1 MAYGLSLIDVN
12 VDRGVATATVNNP
25 PVNLIDVKLFLE
37 LATLAKAVAED
48 DAVKVLVLKSADPD
62 FFIAHFD
69 VGAILGVPTEGEPKK
84 EASGFSDLCDQFRR
98 MPKATIAQIEGRAGG
113 GGCELALA
121 MDMRFGVIG
130 KSFVSQK
137 EVSIGLLAGGGGTQ
151 RLPSLIGR
159 GRALEMLL
167 GCYDI
172 DAETAERWGWFN
184 RAVPADEIDRFVQN
198 LAHRITLMDPEA
210 IALTKR
216 SVDYGD
222 QALRDG
228 LAEESYLFAQLCG
241 NPPSR
246 KAMEQFVGGGGQAR
260 EAELQ
265 RFAFE
270 DLLRER

>member
-1 MAYGLSLIDVN
+1 MIAGSEHVR
-12 VDRGVATATVNNP
+12 VESSEGVAVAIIDHL
-25 PVNLIDVKLFLE
+25 PVNLMTVEVMFEIAAFGQAAAADSDTRV
-37 LATLAKAVAED
+37 V
-48 DAVKVLVLKSADPD
+48 VLRSDTPD

-69 VGAILGVPTEGEPKK
+69 VEAILAVPTEGEPKK
-84 EASGFSDLCDQFRR
+84 KASRFSDLCDQFRR

-130 KSFVSQK
+130 ESFVSQK
-137 EVSIGLLAGGGGTQ
+137 EASIGLLAGGGGTQ
-151 RLPSLIGR
+151 RLPRIIGR

-184 RAVPADEIDRFVQN
+184 RVLPVDQIDTFVQN
-198 LAHRITLMDPEA
+198 LAHRIALMDPEA
-210 IALTKR
+210 IALTKG

-228 LAEESYLFAQLCG
+228 LAEESYLFDRLCR
-241 NPPSR
+241 NPASR
-246 KAMEQFVGGGGQAR
+246 KAMEQFVRGGGQAR
-260 EAELQ
+260 EAEFQ
-265 RFAFE
+265 RFPFE
-270 DLLRER
+270 NLVRER

>member
-1 MAYGLSLIDVN
+1 MAYGLSLIDVT

-37 LATLAKAVAED
+37 LVTLAKAVTED

-69 VGAILGVPTEGEPKK
+69 VEAILAVPTEGEPKK
-84 EASGFSDLCDQFRR
+84 KASRFSHLCDQFRT

-130 KSFVSQK
+130 ESFVSQK
-137 EVSIGLLAGGGGTQ
+137 EASIGLLAGGGGTQ
-151 RLPSLIGR
+151 RLPRIIGR

-184 RAVPADEIDRFVQN
+184 RVLPVDQIDTFVQN
-198 LAHRITLMDPEA
+198 LAHRIALMDPEA
-210 IALTKR
+210 IALTKG

-228 LAEESYLFAQLCG
+228 LAEESYLFDRLCR
-241 NPPSR
+241 NPASR
-246 KAMEQFVGGGGQAR
+246 KAMEQFVRGGGQAR

-265 RFAFE
+265 RFPFE
-270 DLLRER
+270 NLVRER